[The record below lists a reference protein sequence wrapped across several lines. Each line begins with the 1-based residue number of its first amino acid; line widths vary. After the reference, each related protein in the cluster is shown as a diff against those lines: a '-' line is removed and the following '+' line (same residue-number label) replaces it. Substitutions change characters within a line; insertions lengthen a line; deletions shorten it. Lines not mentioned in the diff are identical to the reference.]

1 MVQTTNK
8 IVKRKDGKL
17 VLDQYELEVMIEN
30 MFDECRTKD
39 EVEFVFDY
47 INSINEIYAEKKID
61 EIKYM

>member
-17 VLDQYELEVMIEN
+17 VLIQYELEVMIEN